1 MLSDTGWRA
10 DRATG
15 RWSWGVLVV
24 GLALGA
30 GGLAIAQRPGRP
42 QAPPADQTPGSGLWI
57 SAAPLEDGRQLLMVV
72 DPAVRTAAVYHVEAT
87 TGAIALKSTRNLTWD
102 LLVGEFNTGE
112 PRPAAVRRMVEQD
125 STPR

>member
-1 MLSDTGWRA
+1 MLS
-10 DRATG
+10 ATG
-15 RWSWGVLVV
+15 GRTDRVSGSRGWVVLAT
-24 GLALGA
+24 GLALCA
-30 GGLAIAQRPGRP
+30 GGLALAQRPGRAP
-42 QAPPADQTPGSGLWI
+42 ATDQAPASGLWI
-57 SAAPLEDGRQLLMVV
+57 SAVSLEDGRQLLMVV

-125 STPR
+125 ATPR

>member
-1 MLSDTGWRA
+1 MNEPHPA
-10 DRATG
+10 Q
-15 RWSWGVLVV
+15 LVH
-24 GLALGA
+24 
-30 GGLAIAQRPGRP
+30 
-42 QAPPADQTPGSGLWI
+42 
-57 SAAPLEDGRQLLMVV
+57 
-72 DPAVRTAAVYHVEAT
+72 HVEAT

>member
-1 MLSDTGWRA
+1 MLSATRGCP

-15 RWSWGVLVV
+15 SWGWGVLVV

-30 GGLAIAQRPGRP
+30 GGLAIAQRPGRASAP
-42 QAPPADQTPGSGLWI
+42 ATDQAPGSGLWI
-57 SAAPLEDGRQLLMVV
+57 SAVPLEDGRQLLMVV

-87 TGAIALKSTRNLTWD
+87 TGVIALKSTRNLTWD

-125 STPR
+125 ATPR

>member
-1 MLSDTGWRA
+1 MLSATSWRA
-10 DRATG
+10 DRATAN
-15 RWSWGVLVV
+15 WSRGVLVV

-42 QAPPADQTPGSGLWI
+42 PAPPADQTPGSSLWI

-125 STPR
+125 ATPR